1 MYLKTIKVGLASCG
15 IAAGASKVFDYLE
28 SNLPKE
34 KTKLMK
40 TGCIGMCFKEPLVEI
55 NDETGTFI
63 YGSVD
68 VKKAERIVKEHILQG
83 NPIKEWIVYSSTF
96 ETEESKY
103 LKKQHRILL
112 KNSGKID
119 PENINSY
126 LEAGGYKGLEKA
138 VAMTPADVILEIEK
152 AGLRGR
158 GGAGFPTHIK
168 WKLTREAHGT
178 PKYIICN
185 ADEGDPGAF
194 MDRSVLESDPHSVL
208 EGMAIAAYAIGA
220 EKGYVYIRA
229 EYPLAIKRLRIAIE
243 QARKKGFL
251 GKGIFNGNFTFD
263 VEIREGAGAFVCGE
277 ETALMAS
284 IEGHRGMPRFK
295 PPFPAQKGL
304 WGKPTCINNVETL
317 AAAARIL
324 SEGADVFSS
333 CGTEKSKGTKIF
345 ALAGKVKRGGLIE
358 VPMGTTIREIVFD
371 IGGGISTQKAFKAV
385 QTGGPSGGC
394 IPASMADITVD
405 YEALKS
411 AGAIMG
417 SGGLIVMDEDTCM
430 VDVARFFLKF
440 TTSESCGKCTFC
452 RIGTYQMLK
461 ILDRICSGQGEPGDL
476 ERLQDLGEKIIKGS
490 LCGLGQTAPNP
501 VLTTLKY
508 FREEYEAH
516 VYEKRCPAGKC
527 IELIEYRISAEKCI
541 GCGLCAK
548 KCPANAVEG
557 EKNHPYRINIKK
569 CIKCGIC
576 SETCRFDAVETVSKG
591 MPAGLNGGEG
601 SSWRQ

>member
-1 MYLKTIKVGLASCG
+1 MHNKKAVKVGLASCG
-15 IAAGASKVFDYLE
+15 IAAGANKVFDYLE
-28 SNLPKE
+28 SHLPKE
-34 KTKLMK
+34 KAELKK

-55 NDETGTFI
+55 NDEKGTFI

-68 VKKAERIVKEHILQG
+68 EKRAERIIREHLIQG
-83 NPIKEWIVYSSTF
+83 NPIEEWIVYSNTF
-96 ETEESKY
+96 ETEERDY

-119 PENINSY
+119 PEDIDSY
-126 LEAGGYKGLEKA
+126 LQVGGYEGLKRA
-138 VAMTPADVILEIEK
+138 VTAMSPDEVILEIEK
-152 AGLRGR
+152 AVLRGR
-158 GGAGFPTHIK
+158 GGAGFPTHLK
-168 WKLTREAHGT
+168 WKFTREAKGK
-178 PKYIICN
+178 PKYVICN

-220 EKGYVYIRA
+220 EKGYIYVRA
-229 EYPLAIKRLRIAIE
+229 EYPLAIRRLKIAIE
-243 QARKKGFL
+243 QARSQGFL
-251 GKGIFNGNFTFD
+251 GRDIFNKNFNFD
-263 VEIREGAGAFVCGE
+263 IEIREGAGAFVCGE

-284 IEGHRGMPRFK
+284 IEGQRGMPRFK

-324 SEGADVFSS
+324 SQGAEVFSS

-345 ALAGKVKRGGLIE
+345 ALAGKIKRGGLIE
-358 VPMGTTIREIVFD
+358 IPMGTTIREIVFD
-371 IGGGISTQKAFKAV
+371 IGGGISSQKAFKAV

-394 IPASMADITVD
+394 IPAHMADLTVD
-405 YEALKS
+405 YEALKE

-440 TTSESCGKCTFC
+440 TTGESCGKCTFC
-452 RIGTYQMLK
+452 RIGTYQMLH
-461 ILDRICSGQGEPGDL
+461 ILDRICSGHGEPEDL
-476 ERLQDLGEKIIKGS
+476 ELLEDLGEKIIKGS

-501 VLTTLKY
+501 VLTTIKY

-516 VYEKRCPAGKC
+516 IYEKRCPAGKC
-527 IELIEYRISAEKCI
+527 RDLVEYRIIPEKCI
-541 GCGLCAK
+541 GCGLCSK
-548 KCPANAVEG
+548 ICPVNAVEG
-557 EKNHPYRINIKK
+557 VRKQPHTINVRK
-569 CIKCGIC
+569 CIKCGSC
-576 SETCRFDAVETVSKG
+576 AEACRFDAIEIAS
-591 MPAGLNGGEG
+591 GLSEG
-601 SSWRQ
+601 R